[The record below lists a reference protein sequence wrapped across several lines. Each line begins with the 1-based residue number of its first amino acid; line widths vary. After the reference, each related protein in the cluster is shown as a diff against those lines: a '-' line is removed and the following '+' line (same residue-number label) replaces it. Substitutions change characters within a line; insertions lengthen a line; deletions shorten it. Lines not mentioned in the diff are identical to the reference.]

1 MSQAVDRDH
10 VSALA
15 RGLEILAC
23 FTPSETILGNKE
35 ISQRTRLPKAT
46 VARLTYTLCNLGY
59 LVQLSRVGKY
69 RLGSA
74 VLTLGYPL
82 LASMRARQVARPH
95 MMRLA
100 DWSGGAVSLGLPHR
114 HSIVYVDTYRPHI
127 HQGLPDI
134 GTTRSI
140 LRCAMGRAFIASLS
154 ASARSELLNK
164 LRLFDLAEYKRF
176 SGKITRATAE
186 LRQRGFCTAYGDVFA
201 GVNAVAVPFA
211 QLSRNEVLLFN
222 CSVPETAEQS
232 FDLETE
238 IGPALV
244 RMVKKIE
251 NEVGLVTIA

>member
-1 MSQAVDRDH
+1 MPQAVDRDH

-23 FTPSETILGNKE
+23 FTPSETVLGNKE
-35 ISQRTRLPKAT
+35 ISKRTGLPKAT

-82 LASMRARQVARPH
+82 LASMRVRQVARPH

-100 DWSGGAVSLGLPHR
+100 NWSGGAVSLGLPDR
-114 HSIVYVDTYRPHI
+114 HSIVYVDTYRPRV

-140 LRCAMGRAFIASLS
+140 LRCAMGRAFIASLP
-154 ASARSELLNK
+154 ASARTELLNR
-164 LRLFDLAEYKRF
+164 LRLFDLAEYNRY
-176 SGKITRATAE
+176 SGKITDATME
-186 LRQRGFCTAYGDVFA
+186 LKQRGFCTAYGDIFA

-211 QLSRNEVLLFN
+211 QISRNETLLFN
-222 CSVPETAEQS
+222 CSVPETTERLPNLEAEV
-232 FDLETE
+232 
-238 IGPALV
+238 GPALV

-251 NEVGLVTIA
+251 NEVGPVALI

>member
-1 MSQAVDRDH
+1 MPQAVDRDH

-114 HSIVYVDTYRPHI
+114 HSIVYVDTYRPRV

-186 LRQRGFCTAYGDVFA
+186 LRQHGFCTAYGDVFA

-211 QLSRNEVLLFN
+211 QLSQNEVLLFN

-232 FDLETE
+232 LDLETE
-238 IGPALV
+238 IGPELV

-251 NEVGLVTIA
+251 NEVGLATLV